1 MIQLSIIILSYNTK
15 DLTIRCLESIAFQ
28 YKKQLE
34 SSKFEV
40 IIVDNNS
47 VDETVK
53 AISNRRS
60 AISEKNAIKVIVNKE
75 NFGFSKANNIGAEK
89 AEGKYLFFLNSD
101 TEIQDK
107 GLLEM
112 VNFLDKN
119 PNVGMLGARLKNIDG
134 TDQKSAGKF
143 YTIFNVLLM
152 LTGFER
158 LGLLRFSPKKVTKVD
173 WVTGAAMM
181 VRSKEFKEIGGF
193 DRNIFMYME
202 DMELCFRIKKQ
213 GLQVVFY
220 PDIKILHSERG
231 SSNKTFAIVN
241 IYKGLLYFYKKHKSN
256 WQFTLVKLLLIIKAI
271 FVILI
276 GNLTGKINLS
286 KTYQESLKNI

>member
-15 DLTIRCLESIAFQ
+15 DLTIKCLESITSQ

-34 SSKFEV
+34 SGEFEV

-47 VDETVK
+47 ADETVK
-53 AISNRRS
+53 AISNRQS
-60 AISEKNAIKVIVNKE
+60 AISKKNAIKVIVNKE

-89 AEGKYLFFLNSD
+89 AEGRYLFFLNSD
-101 TEIQDK
+101 TEVQGK

-112 VNFLDKN
+112 VSFLDEN
-119 PNVGMLGARLKNIDG
+119 PNVGTLGARLKNIDG

-158 LGLLRFSPKKVTKVD
+158 LGFLRFSPKKVTKVD

-193 DRNIFMYME
+193 DGNIFMYTE
-202 DMELCFRIKKQ
+202 DMELCFRIRKQ

-241 IYKGLLYFYKKHKSN
+241 IYKGLLYFYKKHKSY

-271 FVILI
+271 FAILI